1 MLLTGRL
8 HDCLNHTRRTTML
21 PDMLMQNQITRHLYQ
36 EKYRNMFQNV
46 FCRILVT
53 NRFSMLL
60 HRFITT
66 FQINVDILENSHLR
80 KNSKHMKEEVER
92 EISSSTTHYLVK
104 ILKPILQKDF
114 SLSWIKILVKI
125 INIARFSIAIML
137 KLVIVA
143 WMT

>member
-1 MLLTGRL
+1 
-8 HDCLNHTRRTTML
+8 
-21 PDMLMQNQITRHLYQ
+21 
-36 EKYRNMFQNV
+36 
-46 FCRILVT
+46 
-53 NRFSMLL
+53 
-60 HRFITT
+60 
-66 FQINVDILENSHLR
+66 
-80 KNSKHMKEEVER
+80 MKEEVEG

-143 WMT
+143 WMTWEI

>member
-1 MLLTGRL
+1 
-8 HDCLNHTRRTTML
+8 
-21 PDMLMQNQITRHLYQ
+21 
-36 EKYRNMFQNV
+36 
-46 FCRILVT
+46 
-53 NRFSMLL
+53 
-60 HRFITT
+60 
-66 FQINVDILENSHLR
+66 
-80 KNSKHMKEEVER
+80 MKEEVER

>member
-1 MLLTGRL
+1 
-8 HDCLNHTRRTTML
+8 
-21 PDMLMQNQITRHLYQ
+21 
-36 EKYRNMFQNV
+36 
-46 FCRILVT
+46 
-53 NRFSMLL
+53 
-60 HRFITT
+60 
-66 FQINVDILENSHLR
+66 
-80 KNSKHMKEEVER
+80 MKEEVER

-143 WMT
+143 WTTWEI

>member
-1 MLLTGRL
+1 
-8 HDCLNHTRRTTML
+8 
-21 PDMLMQNQITRHLYQ
+21 
-36 EKYRNMFQNV
+36 
-46 FCRILVT
+46 
-53 NRFSMLL
+53 
-60 HRFITT
+60 
-66 FQINVDILENSHLR
+66 
-80 KNSKHMKEEVER
+80 MKEEVER

-143 WMT
+143 WTT